1 MELHDISAYQTSA
14 EHFFE
19 RLQAWN
25 VDLVLDVR
33 LHNTNQLAGFT
44 KERDLDY
51 FVREI
56 EHATYVH
63 DPEFSPT
70 PDDLSAYLHKTMSW
84 DEYAAAYKHDLE
96 QRDAVADFFKKY
108 GSYHSVAIVGT
119 ATDKR
124 RSHAEVLVDVLEQ
137 AIPKYLGQTS

>member
-1 MELHDISAYQTSA
+1 MQLHDISAYQTSA

-19 RLQAWN
+19 RLQAWE

-44 KERDLDY
+44 KECDLDY

-56 EHATYVH
+56 DHATYVH

-70 PDDLSAYLHKTMSW
+70 ADDLSAYLHKTISW
-84 DEYAAAYKHDLE
+84 QEYAKAYRQDLVK
-96 QRDAVADFFKKY
+96 RNAVADFFKKY
-108 GSYHSVAIVGT
+108 GSYKSVAIVGT

-124 RSHAEVLVDVLEQ
+124 RSHAEVLVDVLTQ
-137 AIPKYLGQTS
+137 ALPEFLG

>member
-1 MELHDISAYQTSA
+1 MQIHDISAYQTSA

-19 RLQAWN
+19 RLQAWKT
-25 VDLVLDVR
+25 DLVLDVR

-44 KERDLDY
+44 KEQDLDY

-56 EHATYVH
+56 EDATYVH

-70 PDDLSAYLHKTMSW
+70 ANDLSAYLHKTMSW
-84 DEYAAAYKHDLE
+84 QDYAAAYKRDLQE
-96 QRDAVADFFKKY
+96 RNAVADFFKKY
-108 GSYHSVAIVGT
+108 GSYKSVAIVGT

-124 RSHAEVLVDVLEQ
+124 RSHAEVLIEVLTE
-137 AIPKYLGQTS
+137 ALPEFSS